1 MKNVVIFAGGHGAV
15 KLQQSIDKWA
25 GSSTNVQI
33 IISAYDNAKSTLAC
47 RQVFDHQILGVSD
60 LRKNHITQYKIQKID
75 NAATIDNAD
84 EALKIFDWLEYRL
97 PKNWDKNFDETYDYV
112 KNVFVG
118 ENAKFFFTVYD
129 IAFLKKAV
137 DNFFMQP
144 KAKEINYADFALSNI
159 LYASIANMN
168 GNSLEEAGHI
178 MAKMLNIKDNVHLIS
193 NVNLYLHAKSTNG
206 LDLNDEDVMS
216 QWKNSEDPID
226 YLYYVDRD
234 GNEYYPTVDELPN
247 RTIDPNHT
255 CEKILDNADIII
267 FSSGSQWTS
276 LIPTY
281 AQKGFNDIIKRS
293 KAKKYLVMNNVED
306 RDLYGCDADWIL
318 DKVSRYVDIDDFTV
332 VLNSNAIDSLNH
344 LEHSKL
350 TFVTE
355 ALSNAKNDPIHN
367 LDVFRVIMRDYVG
380 SLIEY
385 SDMFVFDFDDT
396 LWSTKTI
403 DNDLNVCIDN
413 VIRLA
418 NLKKHN
424 VWSMIFSGNKISR
437 FKKLFETYGR
447 TIGEMNDCIEENVF
461 KEVFSRFY
469 CNFGNSKYHFE
480 DRQFKFDGK
489 VFKNISMFSH
499 YFNITDYLVKN
510 LNKNKTF
517 LNYNKKIDYS
527 NFENC
532 GDVNIAIS
540 PLCHREEILPV
551 INELI
556 DEYNAFYYTDFH
568 AYINGNTTIDILYKD
583 FSKASSLNE
592 VLKDE
597 KFNYIGDK
605 LKDGNDAAVKS
616 IRFANCISVD
626 DVYDTNFLLRSLEI
640 CYA

>member
-1 MKNVVIFAGGHGAV
+1 
-15 KLQQSIDKWA
+15 
-25 GSSTNVQI
+25 
-33 IISAYDNAKSTLAC
+33 
-47 RQVFDHQILGVSD
+47 
-60 LRKNHITQYKIQKID
+60 
-75 NAATIDNAD
+75 
-84 EALKIFDWLEYRL
+84 
-97 PKNWDKNFDETYDYV
+97 
-112 KNVFVG
+112 
-118 ENAKFFFTVYD
+118 
-129 IAFLKKAV
+129 
-137 DNFFMQP
+137 
-144 KAKEINYADFALSNI
+144 
-159 LYASIANMN
+159 
-168 GNSLEEAGHI
+168 
-178 MAKMLNIKDNVHLIS
+178 
-193 NVNLYLHAKSTNG
+193 
-206 LDLNDEDVMS
+206 
-216 QWKNSEDPID
+216 
-226 YLYYVDRD
+226 
-234 GNEYYPTVDELPN
+234 
-247 RTIDPNHT
+247 
-255 CEKILDNADIII
+255 
-267 FSSGSQWTS
+267 
-276 LIPTY
+276 
-281 AQKGFNDIIKRS
+281 
-293 KAKKYLVMNNVED
+293 
-306 RDLYGCDADWIL
+306 
-318 DKVSRYVDIDDFTV
+318 
-332 VLNSNAIDSLNH
+332 
-344 LEHSKL
+344 
-350 TFVTE
+350 
-355 ALSNAKNDPIHN
+355 
-367 LDVFRVIMRDYVG
+367 
-380 SLIEY
+380 
-385 SDMFVFDFDDT
+385 
-396 LWSTKTI
+396 
-403 DNDLNVCIDN
+403 
-413 VIRLA
+413 
-418 NLKKHN
+418 
-424 VWSMIFSGNKISR
+424 MIFSGNKISR

-626 DVYDTNFLLRSLEI
+626 DVYDTNFLLRALEI